1 MMTQTTL
8 SDARPP
14 RRVGI
19 TLRRFPFILAA
30 DSSGLAREILIANPR
45 LEFRL
50 SHRKISILKISNREE
65 IAIFL
70 RFFAF
75 TNHAARI
82 SQERPQQP
90 NSPFTNH
97 AVSNILWRD

>member
-1 MMTQTTL
+1 MMTLTTL
-8 SDARPP
+8 RGAGTTQ
-14 RRVGI
+14 RRI
-19 TLRRFPFILAA
+19 STHLAA
-30 DSSGLAREILIANPR
+30 DSPALTRKILIANPR